1 LRCII
6 SSTEGISTQRT
17 SAAVSIEQLASNN
30 GTVSQFI
37 PTGVTK
43 TQCVQY
49 YFTSDPGQATKI
61 AMVNY
66 CQKLFS
72 GLGYSSSG
80 CIVCTDSDLT
90 YTSPGLQ
97 LPTNLTCTASA
108 TTSRLRFLQNTADTT
123 NNSTILT
130 PTSASS
136 TVNPALVNQSNPI
149 TFSICPVQHPV
160 CDSDV
165 SGNKLYS
172 DYFDQLIADTA
183 TTALFNKNLGI
194 VNVPVNNTL
203 IVTDLVAPDISKDFV
218 AKINSPTLMD

>member
-1 LRCII
+1 MG
-6 SSTEGISTQRT
+6 TPT
-17 SAAVSIEQLASNN
+17 S
-30 GTVSQFI
+30 
-37 PTGVTK
+37 VTR

-72 GLGYSSSG
+72 ATGYDASG
-80 CIVCTDSDLT
+80 CVVCTDSDLT

-108 TTSRLRFLQNTADTT
+108 TKSRLRFLQTADTT

-130 PTSASS
+130 PTDAADK
-136 TVNPALVNQSNPI
+136 VNPI
-149 TFSICPVQHPV
+149 TFSVCPVQHPV
-160 CDSDV
+160 CKTDV

-172 DYFDQLIADTA
+172 DYFDQLIKDTA

-194 VNVPVNNTL
+194 VNVPVKETL
-203 IVTDLVAPDISKDFV
+203 IVTDLVAPAISKGFIVKIDS
-218 AKINSPTLMD
+218 INSNGLVVFNAVFTSALRCSWQI